1 MKIVK
6 KLSTLLI
13 TSIVSYSIMSLDF
26 LIMPIGNSVTDKS
39 MRWLDI
45 LTGLIFWLGL
55 ISGTVL
61 YVIFSKEC
69 KKWYENNKGNKDIY
83 KEKNIGLISFFSNRA
98 ALVSDICLIVSVLLF
113 VILMIFTDR
122 TSYICYISIMLLVF
136 FFTMHCVLNGKSFF
150 VYEYVNKS
158 LTKQ

>member
-6 KLSTLLI
+6 KLNTLLI

-26 LIMPIGNSVTDKS
+26 LIMPVGNSVTDKS

-55 ISGTVL
+55 ISGTIL
-61 YVIFSKEC
+61 YVFFSKEC

-83 KEKNIGLISFFSNRA
+83 KEKKIGLISFFSNRA
-98 ALVSDICLIVSVLLF
+98 ALVADICLIISILLF
-113 VILMIFTDR
+113 AMLMIFTDR
-122 TSYICYISIMLLVF
+122 TSYICFISIMLLVF
-136 FFTMHCVLNGKSFF
+136 FFSMHCILNGKSFF

-158 LTKQ
+158 LRKQ